1 MFLCLTAIARL
12 QSKMDPAHINKRVCA
27 QFLCPSSK
35 AMVVKANRNTGK
47 THLVCTL
54 AAKLAETHRVCI
66 VTSCRHEILYCLQ
79 EVANMLPGSHTV
91 GDCIHFGNG
100 WVRCVKRVVDADV
113 LLIDNTQYLDPRD
126 FVEDVNGLMGNK
138 PMLFIGTPTGNPNNI
153 LSRLCK
159 LRDKD
164 GTHCFNVIDATQRGP
179 SL

>member
-1 MFLCLTAIARL
+1 
-12 QSKMDPAHINKRVCA
+12 MDPTHTNKRVCT
-27 QFLCPSSK
+27 QFLCPSLK
-35 AMVVKANRNTGK
+35 PIVVKANRRTGK

-66 VTSCRHEILYCLQ
+66 VTSCRHEVLSCLQ

-100 WVRCVKRVVDADV
+100 WVRCVKQTVDADV
-113 LLIDNTQYLDPRD
+113 LLIDNTQYLDPNE
-126 FVEDVNGLMGNK
+126 FVENMSGFMGNK
-138 PMLFIGTPTGNPNNI
+138 PMLFIGTPTGNTNNI

-159 LRDKD
+159 LKDKD
-164 GTHCFNVIDATQRGP
+164 GTLVFNVIDATQRGP